1 MAFATID
8 VTKGIT
14 GVTPVANGGTGAT
27 SYTPGKLLQVQSFSS
42 TDSISTTSTSFVA
55 TILTDQITPS
65 ATDSKI
71 IILVNGGRGSYSSGA
86 CEGQVKL
93 YRQINGGG
101 YSAYRN
107 MHLEMVHGG
116 SDGYGK
122 PSASFNYIDSNHSTT
137 NAIDYKV
144 YIKTNANGWT
154 FNSGSSNMSILLMEI
169 AA

>member
-1 MAFATID
+1 MPFTTID
-8 VTKGIT
+8 ASKL
-14 GVTPVANGGTGAT
+14 GGTALPALNGSALT
-27 SYTPGKLLQVQSFSS
+27 NISAGKLLQVQSFSS

-55 TILTDQITPS
+55 TTLTDQITPS

-71 IILVNGGRGSYSSGA
+71 IILVNGGRGSYSTGT

-116 SDGYGK
+116 SEGYGK
-122 PSASFNYIDSNHSTT
+122 PSASFNYIDSNHNTT

-144 YIKTNANGWT
+144 YIKTNTNAWAL
-154 FNSGSSNMSILLMEI
+154 NSGSSNMSILLMEI